1 MVNQFGTLVTMSVE
15 KVGGAQTGLGEIL
28 SSAGGKGK
36 SRSES
41 AFQSNSGPVDGCAWS
56 GGMAA
61 YDGDGVGTGS
71 DKGAAMRWGPC
82 ELVVDAEG
90 PKLIGGP
97 EVAGGKLLGRQFSEP
112 VGWRDRGGVPGP
124 NRGDGPGWTWSAGV
138 WDERKS
144 RRCGVESRGVDRCPL
159 GVVSRCCILRL
170 CTRSGSLKLD
180 AKGCTL
186 DGTSMM

>member
-1 MVNQFGTLVTMSVE
+1 MNQFGTLVTMSVE

-71 DKGAAMRWGPC
+71 DKGAAMRWGPG

-112 VGWRDRGGVPGP
+112 VGWRDRGGSLGRIVVMDLGGHGRLVSGTKENLDVVAWSHVVLTDVP
-124 NRGDGPGWTWSAGV
+124 WVLCHGV
-138 WDERKS
+138 AS
-144 RRCGVESRGVDRCPL
+144 CVCALVLAP
-159 GVVSRCCILRL
+159 
-170 CTRSGSLKLD
+170 
-180 AKGCTL
+180 
-186 DGTSMM
+186 

>member
-1 MVNQFGTLVTMSVE
+1 MNQFGTLVTMSVE

-82 ELVVDAEG
+82 EFVVDAEG

-138 WDERKS
+138 WDERNS
-144 RRCGVESRGVDRCPL
+144 RRCGVKSRGVDRCPL